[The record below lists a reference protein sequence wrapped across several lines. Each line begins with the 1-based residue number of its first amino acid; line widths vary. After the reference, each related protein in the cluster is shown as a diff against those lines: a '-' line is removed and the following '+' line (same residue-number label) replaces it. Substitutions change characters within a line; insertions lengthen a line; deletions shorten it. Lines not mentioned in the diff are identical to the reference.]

1 MSEPEE
7 FTEAPE
13 EVTRYF
19 DAKKSQP
26 SYDWRDVAP
35 YEHATQFTVAKSA
48 GYDVLD
54 DIRAAVSEARRTYQ
68 DFGTFA
74 DGLEPLLR
82 RKGWWGQQKH
92 PETGEIVKLG
102 SLHRLRTI
110 YWANMSTARAAG
122 EWERTWRTR
131 RALPFLIYELSTAE
145 TKRLLHQGWV
155 GTILPVGHAWWRTHY
170 PPNGW
175 LCQCRVRQISKFE
188 AQRRG
193 YDPEAEAPAI
203 ETYKWTN
210 KRTGEVVYVPKGI
223 DAGWQGNPGLHRA
236 ENAQALLSGRIAQMT
251 EAQQATAIEDLTG
264 SRMFRAIQSNE
275 LGYDPARGGDQLQ
288 RELGRIAAPVATL
301 PDEVGRLIGLAPD
314 APPIIQFSVA
324 DAAKQI
330 GKGERAH
337 FTPDLYGTVQRMLI
351 SGEVF
356 QDTNGP
362 ATFIFRALIE
372 DHPYVAVVQLTG
384 TRRGAFLKSFRR
396 TDGRDKAKWKRLR

>member
-1 MSEPEE
+1 MLGPDD
-7 FTEAPE
+7 FTAAPE

-35 YEHATQFTVAKSA
+35 YEHATTFTVAKSA
-48 GYDVLD
+48 GYDVLE
-54 DIRAAVSEARRTYQ
+54 DIRTAVSEARRSYQ
-68 DFGTFA
+68 DFGTFV

-92 PETGEIVKLG
+92 PETGELVKLG

-131 RALPFLIYELSTAE
+131 RALPFLIYEVSTAE
-145 TKRLLHQGWV
+145 NKRLLHQGWV
-155 GTILPVGHAWWRTHY
+155 GTILPVGHPWWHTHY

-203 ETYKWTN
+203 ETYKWVN
-210 KRTGEVVYVPKGI
+210 KRTGEVVFVPKGI
-223 DAGWQGNPGLHRA
+223 DAGWQGNPGRHRA
-236 ENAQALLSGRIAQMT
+236 ENVQALLSSKLGAMT
-251 EAQQATAIEDLTG
+251 EAQRAVAIKDITG
-264 SRMFRAIQSNE
+264 SRMFRAIQRNE
-275 LGYDPARGGDQLQ
+275 LGYDPSRGGDQVQ
-288 RELGRIAAPVATL
+288 RELGRVAAPVAAL
-301 PDEVGRLIGLAPD
+301 PDDVVAIMGLADGASPVL
-314 APPIIQFSVA
+314 QFSVA
-324 DAAKQI
+324 DATKQI
-330 GKGERAH
+330 GKGERTH
-337 FTPDLYGTVQRMLI
+337 FTPDLYGAVQQMLI

-356 QDTNGP
+356 RDTNGP

-372 DHPYVAVVQLTG
+372 ERPHIAVIQLTG
-384 TRRGAFLKSFRR
+384 TRRAAFLKSFRR
-396 TDGRDKAKWKRLR
+396 TDGKDKAKWERLR